1 MKLLNSSLAVQQ
13 FNFFSISIGM
23 SEADRVIQFVLRSEN
38 IIFKYVQKDSSAG
51 VVDFEGKVKRL
62 FKYKII

>member
-1 MKLLNSSLAVQQ
+1 
-13 FNFFSISIGM
+13 M